1 MGIQRE
7 NGYSAFV
14 EAYLV
19 VDDTRVRLA
28 KTNCCTVTLAEPYEL
43 SPGTVGDL
51 VVIVDDEEQSKAVL
65 LPNGSVLGQTIV
77 DYIATAPF

>member
-7 NGYSAFV
+7 NGYSASV

-28 KTNCCTVTLAEPYEL
+28 KTNGCTFTLAEPCEL
-43 SPGTVGDL
+43 LPGTVGDL
-51 VVIVDDEEQSKAVL
+51 VVIIDDEEQSKAVL
-65 LPNGSVLGQTIV
+65 LPNGSALGQTIV
-77 DYIATAPF
+77 DYIVTAPF